1 MLLHGSLELREP
13 SRFTSSS
20 PEGQQLVDRSKEGA
34 AVSSER
40 LHAYDIAR
48 GLAFLGMVVVNY
60 RILLSGLDPVGPDW
74 LNGLTDAF
82 TGRAAALFVVVAGAG
97 ISLMAS
103 RAKEKDAGLAAF
115 RFTLCKRALFLRE
128 ALARL
133 DRAARPPP
141 GVREGIEVAVQ
152 HERRGPEA
160 VGVLDQEDPGLRA
173 VLEPAQTF
181 RYLDGPCSPAEP
193 DAG

>member
-1 MLLHGSLELREP
+1 MC
-13 SRFTSSS
+13 
-20 PEGQQLVDRSKEGA
+20 
-34 AVSSER
+34 ER
-40 LHAYDIAR
+40 PL
-48 GLAFLGMVVVNY
+48 
-60 RILLSGLDPVGPDW
+60 LLS
-74 LNGLTDAF
+74 
-82 TGRAAALFVVVAGAG
+82 
-97 ISLMAS
+97 
-103 RAKEKDAGLAAF
+103 
-115 RFTLCKRALFLRE
+115 E

-133 DRAARPPP
+133 DLAPRPPP

-181 RYLDGPCSPAEP
+181 RYLDGPCSPAAP